1 MEAVMDDSAQVRKQ
15 RAAAAVHGAQLP
27 LSMVHEGHVV
37 QVLRSVACCLRQH
50 LAELVLLRMPP
61 SNLFPGWG
69 DVIVQSKPTL
79 VWAEMAKRITTS
91 KCLRLGHLFNG

>member
-37 QVLRSVACCLRQH
+37 QVLKIRGDAELRQH
-50 LAELVLLRMPP
+50 LAELGFVENATVKVV
-61 SNLFPGWG
+61 SHVGG
-69 DVIVQSKPTL
+69 DVIVQVKGATFGL
-79 VWAEMAKRITTS
+79 GREMAKRITT
-91 KCLRLGHLFNG
+91 C